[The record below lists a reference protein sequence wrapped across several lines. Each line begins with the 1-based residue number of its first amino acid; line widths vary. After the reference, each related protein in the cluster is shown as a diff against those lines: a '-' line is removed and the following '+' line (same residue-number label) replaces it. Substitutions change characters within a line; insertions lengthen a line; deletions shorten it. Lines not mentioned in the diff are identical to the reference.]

1 MDFDRR
7 SLMLVAMMSMIS
19 GCAKAT
25 PTKATSA
32 KAGSGKRKPGPPGW
46 PAFKAAFVQPDGRI
60 IDTGNGG
67 ISHSEGQG
75 YALVLAEAA
84 GDRAAFDLIHGWTE
98 KVLARRDLALFSW
111 RYDPR
116 QAVPVSDPNNAT
128 DGDILIA
135 WALMRGG
142 ARWRDRAL
150 LARAAQIRD
159 AIRQNLVRAA
169 FGRTLLLP
177 GLAGFDPPGRVTVN
191 LSYYIWPALD
201 LFAQTDHA
209 PEWKA
214 LIADGEAMVKLA
226 RFGPLGLPT
235 DWTDV
240 TGKTA
245 FAPAIGHDPRFGFD
259 AVRIPLYLMLGDRT
273 PLIGDIGKF
282 WKSYMDRGLPIPAWA
297 DVVTGEIAPYA
308 LSSGGLAVVK
318 RLLGKAGTAPPA
330 PGADYYTKVL
340 EALAQL

>member
-7 SLMLVAMMSMIS
+7 SLMLVAMSSMVS

-25 PTKATSA
+25 PSKEHTV
-32 KAGSGKRKPGPPGW
+32 RKPGPSDW

-60 IDTGNGG
+60 IDNGNGG

-84 GDRAAFDLIHGWTE
+84 GDRQAFGRILGWTE
-98 KVLARRDLALFSW
+98 KTLARKDLALFSW

-142 ARWRDRAL
+142 ARWQDKTL
-150 LARAAQIRD
+150 LARAAQIRE
-159 AIRQNLVRAA
+159 AIRANLLRQA
-169 FGRTLLLP
+169 FGRTLMLP
-177 GLAGFDPPGRVTVN
+177 GLAGFEAPGRVTVN

-201 LFAQTDHA
+201 LFARADPAT
-209 PEWKA
+209 EWKA

-226 RFGPLGLPT
+226 RFGPLGLPA

-240 TGKTA
+240 TGKTG
-245 FAPAIGHDPRFGFD
+245 FAPAMGHDPRFGFD
-259 AVRIPLYLMLGDRT
+259 AIRIPLYLMLGNRT
-273 PLIGDIGKF
+273 ALAGQIGHF
-282 WKSYMDRGLPIPAWA
+282 WQSYVDRGLPVPAWA

-308 LSSGGLAVVK
+308 LSRGGLAVVK
-318 RLLGKAGTAPPA
+318 RLLGKAGAAPPA
-330 PGADYYTKVL
+330 PGADYYTRVL
-340 EALAQL
+340 EALVQL